1 MSYRERYPDTLSL
14 RARLVLITGIS
25 GAMGPPLPTGSV
37 AQRYLIKIDGMH
49 AVHAVRA
56 LETALG
62 GLPGVRA
69 LEVSM
74 GEAAVTHDG
83 RVTPTRIREA
93 IHEAGFAVTS
103 VIEDRR
109 HRLPLLE

>member
-1 MSYRERYPDTLSL
+1 M
-14 RARLVLITGIS
+14 
-25 GAMGPPLPTGSV
+25 
-37 AQRYLIKIDGMH
+37 AQRFLIKIDGMH

-62 GLPGVRA
+62 GLAGVRG

-93 IHEAGFAVTS
+93 IQEAGFVVTS
-103 VIEDRR
+103 VSEDRR

>member
-1 MSYRERYPDTLSL
+1 M
-14 RARLVLITGIS
+14 
-25 GAMGPPLPTGSV
+25 
-37 AQRYLIKIDGMH
+37 AQRFLVKIDGMH

-62 GLPGVRA
+62 AMTGISR

-74 GEAAVTHDG
+74 GEAAITHDG
-83 RVTPTRIREA
+83 GVTPSRIREA
-93 IHEAGFAVTS
+93 VRDAGFEVTS
-103 VIEDRR
+103 LFEDRR